1 MAVALLLLPH
11 LRKNNGKVELLAMT
25 RQKMSEANDSFFLV
39 NLHMP
44 LDERRSL
51 EAFSI
56 CQIVKRGQ
64 SLFADLVTQNQKESK
79 SLVGILNVWLESKF
93 ATDVAKRNWICLR
106 FITTRKVWQSQSFI
120 WLVPNKDFSQIYQ
133 VKGRNCEPKLS

>member
-11 LRKNNGKVELLAMT
+11 LGKNNGKVELLAMT

-51 EAFSI
+51 EVFSI

-79 SLVGILNVWLESKF
+79 SLVGMSNI
-93 ATDVAKRNWICLR
+93 
-106 FITTRKVWQSQSFI
+106 
-120 WLVPNKDFSQIYQ
+120 
-133 VKGRNCEPKLS
+133 

>member
-1 MAVALLLLPH
+1 MFLLPH

-44 LDERRSL
+44 LDESRSL
-51 EAFSI
+51 EDFSI

-79 SLVGILNVWLESKF
+79 SIVGMLNV
-93 ATDVAKRNWICLR
+93 
-106 FITTRKVWQSQSFI
+106 
-120 WLVPNKDFSQIYQ
+120 
-133 VKGRNCEPKLS
+133 

>member
-44 LDERRSL
+44 LDENRSL
-51 EAFSI
+51 EVFSI

-93 ATDVAKRNWICLR
+93 ETDVEKRNWICLR

>member
-1 MAVALLLLPH
+1 M
-11 LRKNNGKVELLAMT
+11 AMT

-44 LDERRSL
+44 LDESL
-51 EAFSI
+51 GIEGSI

-79 SLVGILNVWLESKF
+79 SLVGMLN
-93 ATDVAKRNWICLR
+93 I
-106 FITTRKVWQSQSFI
+106 
-120 WLVPNKDFSQIYQ
+120 
-133 VKGRNCEPKLS
+133 

>member
-1 MAVALLLLPH
+1 MEKLNFWPWLD
-11 LRKNNGKVELLAMT
+11 RKCRRPMT
-25 RQKMSEANDSFFLV
+25 VFFLV

-44 LDERRSL
+44 LDENRSL

-79 SLVGILNVWLESKF
+79 SLVGLLNVWLESKF